1 MDTDTIIMRVA
12 KIMIDELKFED
23 VTPETFDPDI
33 DLVDELGI
41 DSMDLATAA
50 LVIRDEFGIRID
62 EEDYPKLTTLRL
74 IAQYIE
80 QRLGE
85 KEQSA

>member
-1 MDTDTIIMRVA
+1 MDTDTIIQRVA

-74 IAQYIE
+74 ISQYIE
-80 QRLGE
+80 QRLAE